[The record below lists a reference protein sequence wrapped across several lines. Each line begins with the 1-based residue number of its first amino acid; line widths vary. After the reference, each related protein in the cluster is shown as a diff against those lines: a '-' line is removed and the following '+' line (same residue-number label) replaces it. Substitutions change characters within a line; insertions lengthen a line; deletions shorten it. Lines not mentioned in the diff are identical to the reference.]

1 MIVYFFS
8 LVLIFINFLIS
19 SFILNNYFNLLKNN
33 NNKIYEK
40 EFKEFNFK
48 NNDWRFHKHLNYLF
62 YLFIIY

>member
-33 NNKIYEK
+33 NIKVYEK

-48 NNDWRFHKHLNYLF
+48 NND
-62 YLFIIY
+62 